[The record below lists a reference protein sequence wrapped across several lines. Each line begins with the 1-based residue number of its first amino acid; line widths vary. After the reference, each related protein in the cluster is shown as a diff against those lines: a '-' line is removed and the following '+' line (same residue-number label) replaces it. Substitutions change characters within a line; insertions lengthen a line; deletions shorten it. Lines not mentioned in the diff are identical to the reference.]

1 MGAGNGNKIDPLDLQ
16 ELLQRKQ
23 TKPTC
28 SDGAD
33 VRSVHGLR
41 RE

>member
-1 MGAGNGNKIDPLDLQ
+1 MGAGNSDKINPPYLQ
-16 ELLQRKQ
+16 KLLQSKQ